1 MARPSSH
8 SARPAVRHLAHG
20 RSAAQA
26 RGTGGDRRGSGNE
39 KTPAERLYEAA
50 RDGDVAAL
58 DALLPDAT
66 AEQLNEEHQYE
77 NDLGFDTTA
86 TPLFAATCEGHEAIV
101 RRLISGGADVARG
114 CSEGFTP
121 LMAAA
126 AMNRYGCAVALL
138 EAGADVN
145 HEVSISDNKIRCRAL
160 HMAVHIYCSPEF
172 VRLLLTHG
180 ADVDAV
186 ARDLSYESSP
196 LSLAFDNEYN
206 HPDISDPDARK
217 RYFLNSHSVAF
228 MLLRAGAD
236 VSHLFEERPH
246 LATEQQPHP
255 CEATQERPH
264 PSYETLPLVRILHT
278 DRHRTYVEAVH
289 AAGGFASYARARQCQ
304 LLTIKLLARGHGR
317 LNLPE
322 AMIPTIVSFW
332 DKPWVPSFDAEGR
345 PV

>member
-1 MARPSSH
+1 MAT
-8 SARPAVRHLAHG
+8 AEGAEGVE
-20 RSAAQA
+20 
-26 RGTGGDRRGSGNE
+26 TE
-39 KTPAERLYEAA
+39 KTPAERLFEAA

-66 AEQLNEEHQYE
+66 AEQLHEEHQYE
-77 NDLGFDTTA
+77 HELGLDTTA
-86 TPLFAATCEGHEAIV
+86 TPLFAAACEGHEAIV
-101 RRLISGGADVARG
+101 RRLVSAGADVARG

-145 HEVSISDNKIRCRAL
+145 HEVCCSDNKIRCRAL

-186 ARDLSYESSP
+186 ARDLSYESTP

-206 HPDISDPDARK
+206 HPDILDPDARK
-217 RYFLNSHSVAF
+217 RYFLNNHSVAF

-236 VSHLFEERPH
+236 VSHLFEERRH
-246 LATEQQPHP
+246 LATEEQPHP
-255 CEATQERPH
+255 REATQ
-264 PSYETLPLVRILHT
+264 PLVNRLAT
-278 DRHRTYVEAVH
+278 DRHRTYVAAVH
-289 AAGGFASYARARQCQ
+289 AAGGFAAYANNRQCQ

-322 AMIPTIVSFW
+322 AMIPTVVSFW
-332 DKPWVPSFDAEGR
+332 DKPWVVSFDHEGY

>member
-1 MARPSSH
+1 MAT
-8 SARPAVRHLAHG
+8 AE
-20 RSAAQA
+20 
-26 RGTGGDRRGSGNE
+26 GTEGVETE
-39 KTPAERLYEAA
+39 KTLAERLFEAA

-66 AEQLNEEHQYE
+66 AEQLHEEHEYVAQ
-77 NDLGFDTTA
+77 GTTHRV
-86 TPLFAATCEGHEAIV
+86 TPLFVASWGGHEAIV

-145 HEVSISDNKIRCRAL
+145 HEVSRDDGVVRAL

-236 VSHLFEERPH
+236 VSHLFEERRH
-246 LATEQQPHP
+246 LATEEQPHP
-255 CEATQERPH
+255 CEATQ
-264 PSYETLPLVRILHT
+264 PLLSHLAT
-278 DRHRTYVEAVH
+278 DRQRTYVEAVH
-289 AAGGFASYARARQCQ
+289 AAGGFPAYANNRQCQ

-322 AMIPTIVSFW
+322 ALIPTIVSFW
-332 DKPWVPSFDAEGR
+332 DKPWVPSFGPEGY